1 MNSKWIIAGAH
12 EFYQLTEEIRNFCYA
27 TDVSVSNNGY
37 GVLTIEIDGEVVAK
51 INDLKPLTWRI
62 PLHLLSN

>member
-12 EFYQLTEEIRNFCYA
+12 EFYQLTEEIRAFCNVS
-27 TDVSVSNNGY
+27 DVTVSHNNY
-37 GVLTIEIDGEVVAK
+37 GTLTIQIDGSAVAK
-51 INDLKPLTWRI
+51 INSLKPLTWRI

>member
-12 EFYQLTEEIRNFCYA
+12 EFYQLTQEIRDFCNA
-27 TDVSVSNNGY
+27 TDVNVSHNSNGT
-37 GVLTIEIDGEVVAK
+37 LTIEIDGAPVAK
-51 INDLKPLTWRI
+51 INSLKPLTWRI